1 MSSINLFTWSFRYVS
16 YNNQIVLAE
25 VEYDLNRI
33 VGWSHIEEED
43 KEEATAEASGFL
55 PILVE
60 CPPFNYHQA
69 NHPEVVEWVVDETNK
84 ALADAPAPK
93 PDYQPTQMQELL
105 GALVFGLDLKPKPK
119 AKPAL
124 KVRLRRVSA
133 PAPTPVEFKV
143 LVAPS
148 LASTTATSSPAPAPY
163 VSSNL
168 IQKWIARHQES
179 LDLSSGMLELKVVNP
194 NAFSGVLDRLINGV
208 LHSFSYEEREDR
220 LNKAEKTLP
229 KATRARGNNS
239 KPKGKRPWRNR

>member
-25 VEYDLNRI
+25 VEYDLSKI
-33 VGWSHIEEED
+33 IGWSHIDEED
-43 KEEATAEASGFL
+43 REEATAVASCFL
-55 PILVE
+55 PIIVE

-69 NHPEVVEWVVDETNK
+69 NHPEVVEWVVDKTNK
-84 ALADAPAPK
+84 ALAD
-93 PDYQPTQMQELL
+93 
-105 GALVFGLDLKPKPK
+105 
-119 AKPAL
+119 
-124 KVRLRRVSA
+124 A

-148 LASTTATSSPAPAPY
+148 LAPTTATPRLAPAPTPT
-163 VSSNL
+163 SL

-179 LDLSSGMLELKVVNP
+179 LDLSSGMFELKVVNP